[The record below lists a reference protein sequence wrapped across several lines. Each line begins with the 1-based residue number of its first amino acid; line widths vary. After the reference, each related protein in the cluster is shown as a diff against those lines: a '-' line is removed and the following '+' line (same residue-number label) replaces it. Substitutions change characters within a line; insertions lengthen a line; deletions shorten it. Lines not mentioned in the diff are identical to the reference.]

1 MQQVAFF
8 PNTCLLAVAVA
19 ACAVMESFCFFGMH
33 YSTYFSSMLSRSPAP
48 SPSSTWT
55 KIELASLISDGLQH
69 SLRTV
74 ADPGWDQ
81 GGLSNGDCD

>member
-74 ADPGWDQ
+74 ADPGWDK
-81 GGLSNGDCD
+81 GG